1 MPDVTLTIKNQPIM
15 HPKESLLA
23 SDAIAIATQESD
35 QNRVK
40 ASLALLIAAVIDTG
54 NTLYY
59 STSTVLGTV
68 KRFPT
73 FSKKEAKEFLI
84 QEGIKALTSAIY
96 VASCIFISV
105 SALYDP
111 KWALSHIQV
120 KGCEEDFES
129 QALLK
134 ESPEFQENYLAI
146 KSLYL
151 IQKNEEEKLTP
162 NYFQVFNERYKADFG
177 SPSEVKKNLVGMK
190 KVIAAIAFMRD
201 CEALAQKVPNEYS
214 DAQIELFECKA
225 AANEAKQ
232 IEIEEAKRQS
242 EENARTIEEQDEA
255 YQRALAIDRGFT
267 TSEGFL
273 KDYPARLESLK
284 AVSAQCLLNA
294 QNLGRR
300 VKSKFAPAK
309 DQEVVGI
316 MDKLNLPFVDL
327 KGVDLTPLPKE
338 MIPQVLVDRFE
349 PFIEIMMTFE
359 ECRGGVT
366 EQAFRTIQEKLKVA
380 YNIIKLEGKEGINPD
395 LIQRNKEFARK
406 CQEHSKI
413 IDITPQGGD
422 MEVRCLQRGLIR
434 YIALKK
440 TIPGCAEELKTH
452 LERINTWNAIV
463 QARKEVADPAECGKR
478 IKALLL

>member
-1 MPDVTLTIKNQPIM
+1 MPDVTLTIKNQPIV

-40 ASLALLIAAVIDTG
+40 ASLALLIAAVIDTC

-73 FSKKEAKEFLI
+73 VSKKEAKEFLI
-84 QEGIKALTSAIY
+84 QEGIKALTSAVY

-120 KGCEEDFES
+120 KGCEEAFES

-134 ESPEFQENYLAI
+134 ESSDFQEEYIAI
-146 KSLYL
+146 KGLYS
-151 IQKNEEEKLTP
+151 IQKEEEEKSAP
-162 NYFQVFNERYKADFG
+162 NYFQVFKERYEADFG
-177 SPSEVKKNLVGMK
+177 SPSEVKENLVGMK

-201 CEALAQKVPNEYS
+201 CDELARRVPDEYENV
-214 DAQIELFECKA
+214 QIELFADKLA
-225 AANEAKQ
+225 ADEAKQ
-232 IEIEEAKRQS
+232 IEMEEARKQS
-242 EENARTIEEQDEA
+242 EESVRIQREQDEA
-255 YQRALAIDRGFT
+255 YQRSLAIDKSFST
-267 TSEGFL
+267 LEGIL
-273 KDYPARLESLK
+273 EGYPKRLESLR
-284 AVSAQCLLNA
+284 AVSPQCLQNA
-294 QNLGRR
+294 QDLRRR
-300 VKSKFAPAK
+300 VKNKFAPVE
-309 DQEVVGI
+309 DHEIVEI
-316 MDKLNLPFVDL
+316 MDRLKLTVVDL
-327 KGVDLTPLPKE
+327 TGVDLTPLPE
-338 MIPQVLVDRFE
+338 TIIPQVLVDRFE

-366 EQAFRTIQEKLKVA
+366 EQAFQTIQARLKAV

-406 CQEHSKI
+406 CEKHSDI

-422 MEVRCLQRGLIR
+422 MEVHSLQRGLIR

-440 TIPGCAEELKTH
+440 TIPGYAEELNTH
-452 LERINTWNAIV
+452 LKRINTWDAIV
-463 QARKEVADPAECGKR
+463 QARKEVADPAECGKK
-478 IKALLL
+478 IKALL